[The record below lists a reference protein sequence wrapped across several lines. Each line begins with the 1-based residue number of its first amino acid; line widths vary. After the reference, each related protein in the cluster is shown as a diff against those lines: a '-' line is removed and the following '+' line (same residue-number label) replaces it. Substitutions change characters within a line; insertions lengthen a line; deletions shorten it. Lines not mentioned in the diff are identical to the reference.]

1 MEPVAI
7 CVACVCVCV
16 RLPGASF
23 APMTAVMTRA
33 CSHAAR
39 GGGGGATLRNRVTKA
54 ARTSD

>member
-7 CVACVCVCV
+7 CVVCVCVCV

-23 APMTAVMTRA
+23 APMTAVMTLA

-39 GGGGGATLRNRVTKA
+39 GGGGATLRNRVTKA